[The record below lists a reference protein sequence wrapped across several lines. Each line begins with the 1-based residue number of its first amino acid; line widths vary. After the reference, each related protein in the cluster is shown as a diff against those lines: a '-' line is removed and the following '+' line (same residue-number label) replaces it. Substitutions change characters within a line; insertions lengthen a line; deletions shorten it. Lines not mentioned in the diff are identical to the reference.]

1 MAFQLSDDV
10 RNATLAAIETT
21 TGVSPILTISTGS
34 PPTNCASANTGTVLA
49 TMTLP
54 SDFLGAPSS
63 GVVNLLGS
71 WQDLSADST
80 GVAGYFRIHNSGGT
94 SCHMQGSITVTSG
107 GGDMELDNTSIAVG
121 QQISI
126 TSFTI
131 TAGGA

>member
-10 RNATLAAIETT
+10 RNATLSAIETT
-21 TGVSPILTISTGS
+21 VGTAPILTISSGAAPS
-34 PPTNCASANTGTVLA
+34 DCASANTGTVLA
-49 TMTLP
+49 TMNLP
-54 SDFLGAPSS
+54 SDFLGTPSS

-71 WQDLSADST
+71 WQDLSADAT
-80 GVAGYFRIHNSGGT
+80 GIAGHFRIHNSTGT
-94 SCHMQGSITVTSG
+94 TCHMQGSITATG
-107 GGDMELDNTSIAVG
+107 NGGDMELDNPNIATG